1 MKTELQR
8 AACRGALMAPTREM
22 KNVDRN
28 DEDDRK
34 KRLAQLI
41 RDNVRPK
48 GPGGA
53 FEMLELLARLD
64 AKRLKL
70 IADIVAATRGERQG
84 AGEGREVPR
93 DFIEGYSDARESRE
107 NERLHGVLSR
117 IDCAL
122 GEKSRRYVR
131 ANERILDASIEARK
145 EERREK
151 EPGLSSRALDDWA
164 DILIAELESRNDS
177 TTPRRRRRR
186 TRPSKPTNVVLL
198 APRAAKETIGS
209 GGDGP
214 KAAS

>member
-1 MKTELQR
+1 MTMELQR
-8 AACRGALMAPTREM
+8 AACRGALMAPTRKM

-34 KRLAQLI
+34 ERLAKLI

-48 GPGGA
+48 ESDSA
-53 FEMLELLARLD
+53 FEMLAMLASLD
-64 AKRLKL
+64 AERLKL

-84 AGEGREVPR
+84 AGEGREVLR
-93 DFIEGYSDARESRE
+93 DFIEGYSDARERRE

-122 GEKSRRYVR
+122 GKKSPRYVR

-198 APRAAKETIGS
+198 APRAAKETIGA